1 MLKVVSVVGECTG
14 LGRANPTPPG
24 AEPWKTFSLIAT
36 ATATA
41 AALLAF
47 AAPAAALEATYVY
60 PQTLVVGKTRAEV
73 NAELAVARADGT
85 LVVFEARY
93 SVGDRRRALRH
104 SPAAAVTVTAQTAK
118 ADTSI
123 QRVRSELSTSSY
135 ELQSFDGVVTSAGG
149 AIGAR
154 ATRVN

>member
-36 ATATA
+36 ATA

-47 AAPAAALEATYVY
+47 AAPAAAQEATYVY
-60 PQTLVVGKTRAEV
+60 PQTLVIAKTRAGV
-73 NAELAVARADGT
+73 KAELAVARADGT

-93 SVGDRRRALRH
+93 SVGAGRSALRH
-104 SPAAAVTVTAQTAK
+104 SPAAMTATARLMAK

-123 QRVRSELSTSSY
+123 
-135 ELQSFDGVVTSAGG
+135 
-149 AIGAR
+149 
-154 ATRVN
+154 

>member
-1 MLKVVSVVGECTG
+1 M
-14 LGRANPTPPG
+14 
-24 AEPWKTFSLIAT
+24 KTFSLIAT
-36 ATATA
+36 ATAAAATAA

-47 AAPAAALEATYVY
+47 AAPAAAQEATYVY
-60 PQTLVVGKTRAEV
+60 PHTLVVAKTRAEV
-73 NAELAVARADGT
+73 KAELAAARADGT
-85 LVVFEARY
+85 LVVSEAGY
-93 SVGDRRRALRH
+93 SFGDGRGALRH
-104 SPAAAVTVTAQTAK
+104 APAGAMTSEARLMAK

-123 QRVRSELSTSSY
+123 QRVRAELSTSSF